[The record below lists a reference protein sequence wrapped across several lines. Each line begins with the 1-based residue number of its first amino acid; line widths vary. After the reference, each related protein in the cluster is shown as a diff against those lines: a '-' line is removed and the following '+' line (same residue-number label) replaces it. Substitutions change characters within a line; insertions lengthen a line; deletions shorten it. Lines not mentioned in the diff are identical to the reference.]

1 MRAISLFANVGI
13 AELFLKQVGV
23 EVKIANEIDP
33 IRSRFYSEIY
43 PETKMIIGDFT
54 DKKINEVLINL
65 SKDEMIDTV
74 IATPPCQ
81 GMSEAGK
88 RNEFDDRNQLIIET
102 INFIEKLK
110 PRYIFIENVPVA
122 VKTKIKVDKQIIL
135 IPDFIRKRLQE
146 NYNIN
151 N

>member
-1 MRAISLFANVGI
+1 MLNV
-13 AELFLKQVGV
+13 ELFLKQVGV

-54 DKKINEVLINL
+54 DKKINEELINL
-65 SKDEMIDTV
+65 SKEEMIDTV

-88 RNEFDDRNQLIIET
+88 ETNLMIE
-102 INFIEKLK
+102 IN
-110 PRYIFIENVPVA
+110 
-122 VKTKIKVDKQIIL
+122 
-135 IPDFIRKRLQE
+135 
-146 NYNIN
+146 
-151 N
+151 